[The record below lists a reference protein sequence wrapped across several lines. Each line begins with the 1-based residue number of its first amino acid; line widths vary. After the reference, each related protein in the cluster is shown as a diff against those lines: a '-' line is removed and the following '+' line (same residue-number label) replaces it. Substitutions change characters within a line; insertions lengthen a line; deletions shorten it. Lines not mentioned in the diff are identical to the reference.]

1 MTVDHKLWRFVFDR
15 DRGICRY
22 CGVDLLASFSAYWSA
37 TVDHVQ
43 ARSAN
48 GPDDQDNLVC
58 SCPACNSMLSRS
70 KELVT
75 FETRKAYVDKRR
87 AAEMAGYEVWRAEMR
102 GAE

>member
-1 MTVDHKLWRFVFDR
+1 
-15 DRGICRY
+15 
-22 CGVDLLASFSAYWSA
+22 
-37 TVDHVQ
+37 
-43 ARSAN
+43 
-48 GPDDQDNLVC
+48 
-58 SCPACNSMLSRS
+58 MLSRS